1 MKAKQKK
8 CFSSTQT
15 DDFVNEREKQH
26 DPTWHLKPSSTVL
39 FFIIPP
45 PPLFFLSLSHRNTV
59 PPLHTSLQ
67 HLKGTLQIFEGFCVK
82 VLKLYTSLSFSITT
96 E

>member
-39 FFIIPP
+39 FLSPS
-45 PPLFFLSLSHRNTV
+45 PLSFSSLTHRNTV
-59 PPLHTSLQ
+59 PPLHTSSQ
-67 HLKGTLQIFEGFCVK
+67 HLKGTLQIFEGFYVK

>member
-45 PPLFFLSLSHRNTV
+45 PLFFLSLSHTE
-59 PPLHTSLQ
+59 TQSLP
-67 HLKGTLQIFEGFCVK
+67 
-82 VLKLYTSLSFSITT
+82 SILPYSI
-96 E
+96 

>member
-39 FFIIPP
+39 FFITPP
-45 PPLFFLSLSHRNTV
+45 PSFSSLSHTE
-59 PPLHTSLQ
+59 TQSLP
-67 HLKGTLQIFEGFCVK
+67 
-82 VLKLYTSLSFSITT
+82 SILPHSI
-96 E
+96 